1 MQIAA
6 DLKDQIFLHDLH
18 QLNTCHLAQLTSL
31 IIVFNRFSYLFS
43 NRKLLFVDEKTSGQ
57 RQQSLFSKDVHLMDA
72 EVRKSDGT
80 EIVGEGIRKDRP
92 KICGSKQ

>member
-6 DLKDQIFLHDLH
+6 DLKDKKFLHDLH
-18 QLNTCHLAQLTSL
+18 QLNTCLAQLTSL
-31 IIVFNRFSYLFS
+31 IIFFNRFSYLFS

-72 EVRKSDGT
+72 QVRKSDGT

-92 KICGSKQ
+92 KIFGSKQ

>member
-18 QLNTCHLAQLTSL
+18 QLNTCLAQLTSL

-72 EVRKSDGT
+72 EVRMSDGT

-92 KICGSKQ
+92 KIFGSKQ

>member
-6 DLKDQIFLHDLH
+6 DLKDQNFLHDLH
-18 QLNTCHLAQLTSL
+18 QLNTCLAQLTSL

-72 EVRKSDGT
+72 EVRMSDGT

-92 KICGSKQ
+92 KICGSKE

>member
-6 DLKDQIFLHDLH
+6 DLKDQKILHDLH
-18 QLNTCHLAQLTSL
+18 QLNTCLAQLTSL

-72 EVRKSDGT
+72 HVRKSDGT

-92 KICGSKQ
+92 KISGSKQ